1 MAGASG
7 RPVKRSV
14 TLSGHSTSLTLEA
27 AFWDALAIL
36 AQEQGVSHSALIARI
51 DAARGAEGL
60 SSAVRVH
67 ILKAFQAKIGP
78 SGGMA

>member
-1 MAGASG
+1 MSGPAG
-7 RPVKRSV
+7 PVKRSV

-36 AQEQGVSHSALIARI
+36 AQEQGISHAALIGRI

-60 SSAVRVH
+60 SSAVRVY
-67 ILKAFQAKIGP
+67 ILKAFQAKVG
-78 SGGMA
+78 SNGGME